1 MNESP
6 LHKNPSRSALPR
18 AATARGYVG
27 RHRKTRTRLVGAC
40 VRVLLTGVLIFGAV
54 GQIYRHAEQQTTA
67 VHRDA

>member
-6 LHKNPSRSALPR
+6 RHKNPSKPSRPR

-27 RHRKTRTRLVGAC
+27 QHRKTRTKLIGAC
-40 VRVLLTGVLIFGAV
+40 VQMLLTGVLIFSAA
-54 GQIYRHAEQQTTA
+54 GQIHRHAEQQTTA